1 MGKIKIWFF
10 CAALSFSFLAPVFS
24 ETIILKSGQRVEG
37 KITEETDKYVKIDFE
52 GVELTFYNDEIFS
65 IDRSSSGGAD
75 AVSPQMEMLYNAYIA
90 AKNNSGVSEKKGG
103 NDDKTGLSEE
113 QMTKEEVEKK
123 SSVRSRDISLLMK
136 NRKLRFS
143 KPLPED

>member
-75 AVSPQMEMLYNAYIA
+75 AVSPQMEML
-90 AKNNSGVSEKKGG
+90 
-103 NDDKTGLSEE
+103 
-113 QMTKEEVEKK
+113 
-123 SSVRSRDISLLMK
+123 
-136 NRKLRFS
+136 
-143 KPLPED
+143 